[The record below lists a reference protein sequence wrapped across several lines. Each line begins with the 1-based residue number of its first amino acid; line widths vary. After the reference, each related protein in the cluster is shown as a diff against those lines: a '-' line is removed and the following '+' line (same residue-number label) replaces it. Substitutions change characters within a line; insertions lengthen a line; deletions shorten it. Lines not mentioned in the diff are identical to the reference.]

1 MFHFSLYFMCMS
13 VLPAC
18 VSVPRAW
25 STYGSQK
32 KVSDALRL
40 VLHLVVSS
48 RVAVR
53 NLKERPVLVTTEPY
67 LWLHEFA
74 S

>member
-1 MFHFSLYFMCMS
+1 MYLYTICMPGA
-13 VLPAC
+13 L
-18 VSVPRAW
+18 
-25 STYGSQK
+25 GSQK
-32 KVSDALRL
+32 KVSDPLRL